1 MAERDPDDAPGTGRP
16 RAGVPRRPT
25 ADPYLF
31 LIPEEQLP
39 PGFAEGL
46 DDPREPVPARAA
58 ATVVLLRDGESAPE
72 ALLLRR
78 HRKSGFAADAWVFPG
93 GTVDEGDRD
102 PALAAASDGPS
113 AEAWGHRMGISDP
126 SVALGYPMAAIRE
139 AFEETGILLG
149 NAAAS
154 EAELEEAR
162 RAVLAGELS
171 LGALA
176 ARLGARY
183 RAGDLLYLA
192 HWITPEPEP
201 RRYDTRF
208 FVARVSR
215 SAVCTPHAPEL
226 VEARWMAPAE
236 AVERFTTGE
245 IRMLPPTVDTLRR
258 LSGFRTT
265 GEVWEALQDAP
276 VPPVLPRMRRHPNG
290 VAIEIPRPG

>member
-1 MAERDPDDAPGTGRP
+1 MAERDRDDSPETERP

-31 LIPEEQLP
+31 LIPEKQLP

-46 DDPREPVPARAA
+46 EDAREPVPPRPA
-58 ATVVLLRDGESAPE
+58 ATVVLLRDGEAAPE

-93 GTVDEGDRD
+93 GTVDDEDRE

-113 AEAWGHRMGISDP
+113 AEAWAERMGIDDP

-149 NAAAS
+149 DAAAS
-154 EAELEEAR
+154 GEELEEAR

-176 ARLGARY
+176 ARLGVRY
-183 RAGDLLYLA
+183 RAGDLLYVA

-236 AVERFTTGE
+236 AVERFMDGE

-258 LSGFRTT
+258 LSGFRTA
-265 GEVWEALQDAP
+265 GELWAALNDAP
-276 VPPVLPRMRRHPNG
+276 VPPVLPRMRRHPEG
-290 VAIEIPRPG
+290 VAIEIPRPS